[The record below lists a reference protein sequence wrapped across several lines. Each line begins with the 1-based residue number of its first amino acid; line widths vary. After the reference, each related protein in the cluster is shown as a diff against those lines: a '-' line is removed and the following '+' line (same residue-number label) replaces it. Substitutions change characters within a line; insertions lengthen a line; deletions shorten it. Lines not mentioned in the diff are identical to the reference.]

1 METKEKHSEQADL
14 PTSARGLRH
23 NARGPLGTLTLLA
36 MLGYTLTYFVTF
48 FRAWLVDGDVVLPIL
63 VFSVFL
69 LLVSGVVAIP
79 WRWTP
84 LFGACVTL
92 LTLTFVLIQPHNTYL
107 LTHPAQPEFMLL
119 VLASAFGLVAIV
131 AGIGATRRNYRG
143 RGHEPGL
150 PRWSGISL
158 SGLAGIV
165 IGMFLVW
172 LIVVIVPQAGA
183 VSTSSNGEPTVHMTA
198 DHFAQNV
205 VLVPKGSKLLI
216 VSDSSV
222 EHILQ
227 NGEWDASGTP
237 HALVEPGAP
246 ILHNVDIT
254 GGSQEIGP
262 FTTAG
267 VYHIYCTIH
276 RGMNLTIVVQ

>member
-1 METKEKHSEQADL
+1 METKEKRFEQADL
-14 PTSARGLRH
+14 PTSARGLSH
-23 NARGPLGTLTLLA
+23 NVRGPLGTLTLIAL
-36 MLGYTLTYFVTF
+36 LGYTLTYFITF
-48 FRAWLVDGDVVLPIL
+48 FRALLVDGDFVLPIL
-63 VFSVFL
+63 VFAVL
-69 LLVSGVVAIP
+69 LLLISGIVAIP

-84 LFGACVTL
+84 LFGACMTL
-92 LTLTFVLIQPHNTYL
+92 LTLTFVLIQPHNTYV

-131 AGIGATRRNYRG
+131 AGVGATIRKYRG
-143 RGHEPGL
+143 RGHKPGL

-172 LIVVIVPQAGA
+172 LIVAVVPQTGA
-183 VSTSSNGEPTVHMTA
+183 ANTSPNGEPAIHLTGDNFV
-198 DHFAQNV
+198 QNV

-216 VSDSSV
+216 VNDSSV

-227 NGEWDASGTP
+227 NGMWGANGTT
-237 HALVEPGAP
+237 HVLVEPGAP
-246 ILHNVDIT
+246 ILHSVKIT
-254 GGSQEIGP
+254 GGSLEIGP

-276 RGMNLTIVVQ
+276 RDMNLTIVVE

>member
-1 METKEKHSEQADL
+1 METIEKRPEQADL
-14 PTSARGLRH
+14 PSRDRRLDRYT
-23 NARGPLGTLTLLA
+23 RGPLSTLTLITL
-36 MLGYTLTYFVTF
+36 LGYALMNFVAF
-48 FRAWLVDGDVVLPIL
+48 FRALLFDGVFVPPIL
-63 VFSVFL
+63 VFAVL
-69 LLVSGVVAIP
+69 ALLVAGIAAIP

-84 LFGACVTL
+84 LFGAGMTL
-92 LTLTFVLIQPHNTYL
+92 LTLPFVLIQAHNIYV
-107 LTHPAQPEFMLL
+107 LTHPAQPEFMIL
-119 VLASAFGLVAIV
+119 VLFTAFGLVAII
-131 AGIGATRRNYRG
+131 AGVGATMRNYRG

-150 PRWSGISL
+150 PRGSGISL

-165 IGMFLVW
+165 VGMALVA
-172 LIVVIVPQAGA
+172 LIVTAVPQTGA
-183 VSTSSNGEPTVHMTA
+183 VSASSNGEPTVHMTA

-227 NGEWDASGTP
+227 NGTWNASGTP
-237 HALVEPGAP
+237 QPLVESGAP
-246 ILHNVDIT
+246 TLHNVDIT
-254 GGSQEIGP
+254 GGSQEVGP